1 MQFFVLQPGRLG
13 LLYRAPVPLPQ
24 LLYTRWDQ
32 LNCSTLCGLAAA
44 ALVGWMGRT
53 CGCLTHLMIGV
64 LLLPAVHGTRKS
76 MPHAAAFHYF
86 FPSINLSFSSV
97 YII

>member
-13 LLYRAPVPLPQ
+13 LLYRALVPFPQ

-53 CGCLTHLMIGV
+53 CGCLTHLVIGV

-86 FPSINLSFSSV
+86 FPSINLSFSSA